1 MQNPFGVSE
10 EDTPNIPFPITS
22 SPYAP
27 FSKSGRD
34 KIDFVTERNFPEF
47 KILKSQ
53 GLYSEQES
61 EQTPEILNEPQTAA
75 FSKLSN
81 YRLIKIIRYKFTI
94 VYAK

>member
-10 EDTPNIPFPITS
+10 DDIPNIPFPITY

-34 KIDFVTERNFPEF
+34 KSEFGAERNFPEF
-47 KILKSQ
+47 KIVRSQ

-61 EQTPEILNEPQTAA
+61 EQTPEILNEPQTSA
-75 FSKLSN
+75 FSKPSN
-81 YRLIKIIRYKFTI
+81 YRSIKIIRYTLSI
-94 VYAK
+94 VY